1 MKGRILKGI
10 AGFYYIETFDGK
22 IYECKA
28 KGIFRKSNLKPLV
41 GDDVIIDIIDEE
53 KKLGNITD
61 ILPRK
66 NQLLRPPVAN
76 VDQAVILFAIV
87 KPNPSYNLLDR
98 FLIMMRQQNLPV
110 IICFNKQDIAT
121 KEEQQELY
129 DAYEKCGY
137 KVLFIS
143 VHEGNG
149 LDELKELLKG
159 KTTTLAGPSGVG
171 KSSLLNKLVPD
182 ADMQTGELSRKI
194 ERGKNTTRHS
204 ELFFVKELFDED
216 SADTVD
222 GVNATDGVGGA
233 NAADEDDAFKGTY
246 VIDTPGFTSLEM
258 RDVTADTLMQYY
270 PEFTEYEPL
279 CRFGG
284 CSHIAEPD
292 CGVKEAL
299 KEGKISQVRYDNYK
313 VLWQELK
320 NMRVDYSK
328 KARR

>member
-1 MKGRILKGI
+1 MQGKIIKGI
-10 AGFYYIETFDGK
+10 AGFYYIETHDEK

-28 KGIFRKSNLKPLV
+28 KGIFRKDNVKPLV
-41 GDDVIIDIIDEE
+41 GDNVMIDIIDEE
-53 KKLGNITD
+53 NKKGNITE

-66 NQLLRPPVAN
+66 NRLLRPPVAN

-87 KPNPSYNLLDR
+87 KPDPNYNLLDR

-121 KEEQQELY
+121 EEEQLELY
-129 DAYEKCGY
+129 NAYEKCGY

-143 VHEGNG
+143 VKEDKG
-149 LDELKELLKG
+149 LDELKELLRG

-182 ADMQTGELSRKI
+182 ALMQTGELSRKI
-194 ERGKNTTRHS
+194 DRGKNTTRHS
-204 ELFFVKELFDED
+204 ELFFVSELSDGDDE
-216 SADTVD
+216 
-222 GVNATDGVGGA
+222 
-233 NAADEDDAFKGTY
+233 TY
-246 VIDTPGFTSLEM
+246 LFDTPGFTSLNLN
-258 RDVTADTLMQYY
+258 DVTTDNLMQYY
-270 PEFTEYEPL
+270 PEFEEFEPE

-292 CGVKEAL
+292 CGVKNAL
-299 KEGKISQVRYDNYK
+299 SEGKISAVRYENYK
-313 VLWQELK
+313 IIYEDLK
-320 NMRVDYSK
+320 NARPDYSK

>member
-1 MKGRILKGI
+1 
-10 AGFYYIETFDGK
+10 
-22 IYECKA
+22 
-28 KGIFRKSNLKPLV
+28 
-41 GDDVIIDIIDEE
+41 
-53 KKLGNITD
+53 
-61 ILPRK
+61 
-66 NQLLRPPVAN
+66 

-121 KEEQQELY
+121 EKEQQELY

-143 VHEGNG
+143 VKEESG
-149 LDELKELLKG
+149 LDELKKCLKG
-159 KTTTLAGPSGVG
+159 KTTALAGPSGVG

-182 ADMQTGELSRKI
+182 AEMQTGELSRKI

-204 ELFFVKELFDED
+204 ELFFVEDVEDE
-216 SADTVD
+216 
-222 GVNATDGVGGA
+222 
-233 NAADEDDAFKGTY
+233 GTY

-270 PEFTEYEPL
+270 PEFTEYEPF

-299 KEGKISQVRYDNYK
+299 SEGKISQVRYDNYK
-313 VLWQELK
+313 LLWEELK
-320 NMRVDYSK
+320 NMRVDYSR

>member
-1 MKGRILKGI
+1 MQGKIIKGI
-10 AGFYYIETFDGK
+10 AGFYYIETHDEK

-28 KGIFRKSNLKPLV
+28 KGIFRKDNVKPLV
-41 GDDVIIDIIDEE
+41 GDNVMIDIIDEE
-53 KKLGNITD
+53 NKKGNITE

-66 NQLLRPPVAN
+66 NRLLRPPVAN

-87 KPNPSYNLLDR
+87 KPDPNYNLLDR

-121 KEEQQELY
+121 QKEQQELY
-129 DAYEKCGY
+129 NAYEKCGY

-143 VHEGNG
+143 VKEDKG
-149 LDELKELLKG
+149 LDELKELLRG

-182 ADMQTGELSRKI
+182 ALMQTGELSRKI
-194 ERGKNTTRHS
+194 DRGKNTTRHS
-204 ELFFVKELFDED
+204 ELFFVSELSEGDDE
-216 SADTVD
+216 
-222 GVNATDGVGGA
+222 
-233 NAADEDDAFKGTY
+233 TY
-246 VIDTPGFTSLEM
+246 LFDTPGFTSLNLN
-258 RDVTADTLMQYY
+258 DVTTDNLMQYY
-270 PEFTEYEPL
+270 PEFEEFEPE

-292 CGVKEAL
+292 CGVKNAL
-299 KEGKISQVRYDNYK
+299 NEGKISAVRYENYK
-313 VLWQELK
+313 IIYEDLK
-320 NMRVDYSK
+320 NARPDYSK

>member
-22 IYECKA
+22 VYECKA

-41 GDDVIIDIIDEE
+41 GDDVEIDIIDEE

-143 VHEGNG
+143 VHEGSG

-204 ELFFVKELFDED
+204 ELFFVKELC
-216 SADTVD
+216 
-222 GVNATDGVGGA
+222 
-233 NAADEDDAFKGTY
+233 EDDSDEFKGTY

-270 PEFTEYEPL
+270 PEFTEYEPM

-292 CGVKEAL
+292 CGVKDAL

-313 VLWQELK
+313 VLWEELK
-320 NMRVDYSK
+320 NMRVDYSR
-328 KARR
+328 KARH

>member
-1 MKGRILKGI
+1 MRGKILKGI
-10 AGFYYIETFDGK
+10 AGFYYIETVEEK

-28 KGIFRKSNLKPLV
+28 KGIFRKDNIKPLV
-41 GDDVIIDIIDEE
+41 GDDANIDIIDEE
-53 KKLGNITD
+53 KRLGNITE

-66 NQLLRPPVAN
+66 SQLLRPPVAN

-87 KPNPSYNLLDR
+87 KPNPSFNLLDR
-98 FLIMMRQQNLPV
+98 FLIMMRGQNLPV

-121 KEEQQELY
+121 KEEQEELTK
-129 DAYEKCGY
+129 AYEKCGY

-143 VHEGNG
+143 VKEEKG
-149 LDELKELLKG
+149 LDELKALLKG

-182 ADMQTGELSRKI
+182 ADMQTGELSKKI

-204 ELFFVKELFDED
+204 ELFYVKELSDGNGFD
-216 SADTVD
+216 T
-222 GVNATDGVGGA
+222 
-233 NAADEDDAFKGTY
+233 F
-246 VIDTPGFTSLEM
+246 VIDTPGFTSLEL
-258 RDVTADTLMQYY
+258 RDVTKENLMEYY
-270 PEFTEYEPL
+270 PEFEEYEPH

-292 CGVKEAL
+292 CGVKKAL
-299 KEGKISQVRYDNYK
+299 EEGKISKVRYENYK
-313 VLWQELK
+313 VLYDELR
-320 NMRVDYSK
+320 NARPDYSK

>member
-1 MKGRILKGI
+1 MKGKILKGI
-10 AGFYYIETFDGK
+10 AGFYYVETFDSK
-22 IYECKA
+22 VYECKA

-41 GDDVIIDIIDEE
+41 GDNVEIDIIDEE

-61 ILPRK
+61 VFPRK

-143 VHEGNG
+143 VREEKG
-149 LDELKELLKG
+149 LDELKALLKG

-171 KSSLLNKLVPD
+171 KSSLLNKLVPN
-182 ADMQTGELSRKI
+182 AQMQTGELSKKI

-204 ELFFVKELFDED
+204 ELFFVEDLFDEEQSED
-216 SADTVD
+216 GADH
-222 GVNATDGVGGA
+222 
-233 NAADEDDAFKGTY
+233 GTY
-246 VIDTPGFTSLEM
+246 VIDTPGFTSLEL
-258 RDVTADTLMQYY
+258 RDVTPQTLMQFY
-270 PEFTEYEPL
+270 PEFEEHEPL

-284 CSHIAEPD
+284 CAHIAEPD
-292 CGVKEAL
+292 CGVKNAL
-299 KEGKISQVRYDNYK
+299 EKGEISPVRYDNYK
-313 VLWQELK
+313 LLYSELK
-320 NMRVDYSK
+320 NMRPDYSK

>member
-1 MKGRILKGI
+1 MRGKILKGI
-10 AGFYYIETFDGK
+10 AGFYYIETTDEK

-28 KGIFRKSNLKPLV
+28 KGIFRKDNIKPLV
-41 GDDVIIDIIDEE
+41 GDDVEIDIIDEE
-53 KKLGNITD
+53 KRLGNLTE

-66 NQLLRPPVAN
+66 SKLLRPPVAN

-87 KPNPSYNLLDR
+87 KPDPNYNLLDR
-98 FLIMMRQQNLPV
+98 FLIMMRGQNLPV
-110 IICFNKQDIAT
+110 IICFNKQDIAS
-121 KEEQQELY
+121 KEEQDELTK
-129 DAYEKCGY
+129 AYEKCGY

-143 VHEGNG
+143 VKEEKG
-149 LDELKELLKG
+149 LDELKALLKG

-182 ADMQTGELSRKI
+182 ADMQIGELSRKI

-204 ELFFVKELFDED
+204 ELFYVKELSDGDGFD
-216 SADTVD
+216 T
-222 GVNATDGVGGA
+222 
-233 NAADEDDAFKGTY
+233 F

-258 RDVTADTLMQYY
+258 RDVTTENLMQYY
-270 PEFTEYEPL
+270 QEFEEFEPK

-299 KEGKISQVRYDNYK
+299 AEGKISQVRYDNYK
-313 VLWQELK
+313 VLWEELK
-320 NMRVDYSK
+320 NMRPDYSR

>member
-1 MKGRILKGI
+1 LQGRIIKGI
-10 AGFYYIETFDGK
+10 AGFYYIETYDGK
-22 IYECKA
+22 VYECKA

-41 GDDVIIDIIDEE
+41 GDNVEIDIIDEE
-53 KKLGNITD
+53 KKLGNVTS

-98 FLIMMRQQNLPV
+98 FLISMRQQNLPV

-121 KEEQQELY
+121 KQEQQELY

-143 VHEGNG
+143 VREEKG
-149 LDELKELLKG
+149 LDELKGYLKG

-204 ELFFVKELFDED
+204 ELFFVKELFDGEEL
-216 SADTVD
+216 S
-222 GVNATDGVGGA
+222 
-233 NAADEDDAFKGTY
+233 Y
-246 VIDTPGFTSLEM
+246 VIDTPGFTSLDM

-270 PEFTEYEPL
+270 PEFEPYEPE

-292 CGVKEAL
+292 CGIKRAL
-299 KEGKISQVRYDNYK
+299 AEGKISRVRYENYK
-313 VLWQELK
+313 VLWEELK
-320 NMRVDYSK
+320 NMRPDYSK
-328 KARR
+328 KTRR

>member
-1 MKGRILKGI
+1 MQGRIVKGI

-41 GDDVIIDIIDEE
+41 GDNVEIDIIDEE
-53 KKLGNITD
+53 KKLGNVTD
-61 ILPRK
+61 IFPRK
-66 NQLLRPPVAN
+66 NQLIRPPVAN

-87 KPNPSYNLLDR
+87 KPDPNYNLLDR
-98 FLIMMRQQNLPV
+98 FLISMRQQNLPV

-121 KEEQQELY
+121 PQEKQELY

-143 VHEGNG
+143 VIEEKG
-149 LDELKELLKG
+149 LDELKELLRG

-182 ADMQTGELSRKI
+182 AKMQTGELSRKI

-204 ELFFVKELFDED
+204 ELFFVNEN
-216 SADTVD
+216 
-222 GVNATDGVGGA
+222 GNCQ
-233 NAADEDDAFKGTY
+233 GTY

-258 RDVTADTLMQYY
+258 RDVTTDDLMQYY
-270 PEFTEYEPL
+270 PEFEPYEPE

-284 CSHIAEPD
+284 CSHIAEPE
-292 CGVKEAL
+292 CGVKDA
-299 KEGKISQVRYDNYK
+299 ISKGLISKVRYENYK
-313 VLWQELK
+313 ILYRELK
-320 NMRVDYSK
+320 NLRPDYSK
-328 KARR
+328 KTRR

>member
-1 MKGRILKGI
+1 MRGKILKGI
-10 AGFYYIETFDGK
+10 AGFYYIETVEEK

-28 KGIFRKSNLKPLV
+28 KGIFRKDNIKPLV
-41 GDDVIIDIIDEE
+41 GDDANIDIIDEE
-53 KKLGNITD
+53 KRLGNITE

-66 NQLLRPPVAN
+66 SQLLRPPVAN

-87 KPNPSYNLLDR
+87 KPNPSFNLLDR
-98 FLIMMRQQNLPV
+98 FLIMMRGQNLPV

-121 KEEQQELY
+121 KEEQEELTK
-129 DAYEKCGY
+129 AYEKCGY

-143 VHEGNG
+143 VKEEKG
-149 LDELKELLKG
+149 LDELKALLKG

-182 ADMQTGELSRKI
+182 ADMQTGELSKKI

-204 ELFFVKELFDED
+204 ELFYVKELSDGDGFD
-216 SADTVD
+216 T
-222 GVNATDGVGGA
+222 
-233 NAADEDDAFKGTY
+233 F
-246 VIDTPGFTSLEM
+246 VIDTPGFTSLEL
-258 RDVTADTLMQYY
+258 RDVTKEKLMEYY
-270 PEFTEYEPL
+270 PEFEEYEPQ

-292 CGVKEAL
+292 CGVKKAL
-299 KEGKISQVRYDNYK
+299 EEGKISKVRYENYK
-313 VLWQELK
+313 VLYDELR
-320 NMRVDYSK
+320 NARPDYSK

>member
-10 AGFYYIETFDGK
+10 AGFYYVETFEEK
-22 IYECKA
+22 VYECKA

-41 GDDVIIDIIDEE
+41 GDNVEIDIIDEE
-53 KKLGNITD
+53 KRLGNITD
-61 ILPRK
+61 IFPRK

-76 VDQAVILFAIV
+76 VDQAVVLFAIV

-98 FLIMMRQQNLPV
+98 FLIQMRQQSLPV

-121 KEEQQELY
+121 KQEQQELY

-137 KVLFIS
+137 RVLFIS
-143 VHEGNG
+143 VKEEQG
-149 LDELKELLKG
+149 LDELKALLKG

-182 ADMQTGELSRKI
+182 ADMQTGELSKKI
-194 ERGKNTTRHS
+194 ERGRNTTRHS
-204 ELFFVKELFDED
+204 ELFFV
-216 SADTVD
+216 
-222 GVNATDGVGGA
+222 
-233 NAADEDDAFKGTY
+233 EDDISKGSGTY

-292 CGVKEAL
+292 CGVKDAVA
-299 KEGKISQVRYDNYK
+299 EGKISQVRYDNYK
-313 VLWQELK
+313 VLWEELK

>member
-1 MKGRILKGI
+1 MMRGKILKGI
-10 AGFYYIETFDGK
+10 AGFYYVETVEEK

-28 KGIFRKSNLKPLV
+28 KGIFRKANIKPLV
-41 GDDVIIDIIDEE
+41 GDDVEIDIIDEE
-53 KKLGNITD
+53 KRLGNIAE

-66 NQLLRPPVAN
+66 VQLLRPPVVN

-98 FLIMMRQQNLPV
+98 FLIMMRQQKLPV

-121 KEEQQELY
+121 KEEQEQLTV
-129 DAYEKCGY
+129 AYEKCGY

-143 VHEGNG
+143 VREEKG

-204 ELFFVKELFDED
+204 ELFYVKELSGEEGFD
-216 SADTVD
+216 T
-222 GVNATDGVGGA
+222 
-233 NAADEDDAFKGTY
+233 F

-258 RDVTADTLMQYY
+258 RDVTVDTLMQYY
-270 PEFTEYEPL
+270 PEFEEYEPE

-292 CGVKEAL
+292 CGVKRAL
-299 KEGKISQVRYDNYK
+299 AEGKISAVRYENYK
-313 VLWQELK
+313 LLYEELK
-320 NMRVDYSK
+320 NMRPDYSR

>member
-1 MKGRILKGI
+1 MHGKILKGI
-10 AGFYYIETFDGK
+10 AGFYYVEAK
-22 IYECKA
+22 NERLYECKA
-28 KGIFRKSNLKPLV
+28 KGIFRKTGIKPMV
-41 GDDVIIDIIDEE
+41 GDDVQIEIIDEE
-53 KKLGNITD
+53 KGLGNLAE

-66 NQLLRPPVAN
+66 NSLLRPPVAN

-87 KPNPSYNLLDR
+87 KPDPNYNLLDR
-98 FLIMMRQQNLPV
+98 FLIMMRQQDLPV

-143 VHEGNG
+143 VKEEKG
-149 LDELKELLKG
+149 LDELKSLLKG
-159 KTTTLAGPSGVG
+159 KTSTLAGPSGVG

-204 ELFFVKELFDED
+204 ELFFVKELSDDEEE
-216 SADTVD
+216 T
-222 GVNATDGVGGA
+222 
-233 NAADEDDAFKGTY
+233 FI
-246 VIDTPGFTSLEM
+246 IDTPGFTSLEM
-258 RDVTADTLMQYY
+258 RDVNTDSLMNYY
-270 PEFTEYEPL
+270 PEFEEYEPM

-284 CSHIAEPD
+284 CSHIAEPG

-299 KEGKISQVRYDNYK
+299 SEGKISKVRYDNYCILYK
-313 VLWQELK
+313 ELK
-320 NMRVDYSK
+320 NMRPDYSK
-328 KARR
+328 KVR

>member
-1 MKGRILKGI
+1 MRGRILKGI

-22 IYECKA
+22 VYECKA

-41 GDDVIIDIIDEE
+41 GDDVEIDIIDEE
-53 KKLGNITD
+53 KKLGNVTD

-143 VHEGNG
+143 VVEEKG
-149 LDELKELLKG
+149 LDELKKLLRG

-182 ADMQTGELSRKI
+182 ADMQTGELSKKI

-204 ELFFVKELFDED
+204 ELFFVKELMD
-216 SADTVD
+216 
-222 GVNATDGVGGA
+222 GGA
-233 NAADEDDAFKGTY
+233 SDASCDDASAQGSGTY

-258 RDVTADTLMQYY
+258 RDVTTDTLMQFY
-270 PEFTEYEPL
+270 PEFEPYEPE

-292 CGVKEAL
+292 CGVKRAL
-299 KEGKISQVRYDNYK
+299 AEGKISKVRYDNYK
-313 VLWQELK
+313 ALYEELK
-320 NMRVDYSK
+320 GMRPDYSR

>member
-10 AGFYYIETFDGK
+10 AGFYYVETYEEK
-22 IYECKA
+22 VYECKA
-28 KGIFRKSNLKPLV
+28 KGIFRKTNLKPLV
-41 GDDVIIDIIDEE
+41 GDDVEIDIIDEE
-53 KKLGNITD
+53 KKLGNITE
-61 ILPRK
+61 IFPRK

-121 KEEQQELY
+121 ESEQQELY

-143 VHEGNG
+143 VREEKG
-149 LDELKELLKG
+149 LDELKKLLKG

-171 KSSLLNKLVPD
+171 KSSLLNKLVPN
-182 ADMQTGELSRKI
+182 AQMQTGDLSRKI

-204 ELFFVKELFDED
+204 ELFFVEELSDGTT
-216 SADTVD
+216 ADAD
-222 GVNATDGVGGA
+222 GEETTCD
-233 NAADEDDAFKGTY
+233 TY

-258 RDVTADTLMQYY
+258 RDVTPDNLMQFY
-270 PEFTEYEPL
+270 PEFTEYEPE

-292 CGVKEAL
+292 CGVKRAIA
-299 KEGKISQVRYDNYK
+299 EGKIAKVRYDNYK
-313 VLWQELK
+313 VLYEELK
-320 NMRVDYSK
+320 NMRPDYSK